1 MTVLGD
7 LVDIRTGKLDANAAV
22 ADGNYPFF
30 TCAEKISYIDI
41 YAFDADAI
49 IVAGNGD
56 LNVKHYKGKFNAYQ
70 RTYVI
75 TIPDETLID
84 SRYLFHWMSK
94 YITKLRAMSIG
105 GVIKYIKLGM
115 LADATLPLPPLAEQ
129 KRIAAILDKA
139 DALRRKREKAIQL
152 TDTLLKSVFLDMFG
166 DPVTNPKGWEIATG
180 EQVFDELRYGTS
192 EKSTLEVTA
201 RTIPVLRIPN
211 IQKGKL
217 HFGELK
223 YISLHENEA
232 KKLLLKRGDILF
244 VRSNGN
250 PDYIGRCGVFSEDE
264 KYIFASYL
272 IRARIT
278 DEFFVSPNFLSA
290 LLSFPTFRSKLVA
303 EARTTAGNYNISTTG
318 LRNLKFITP
327 SRELQTEYIKL
338 SKELNNSLL
347 GQEEIAQKAH
357 ALFASLSQ
365 RAFRGELTGKDIDQI
380 EAA

>member
-166 DPVTNPKGWEIATG
+166 DPVTNPKGWETVSLSEHIQHSNNGLSRRRKTAENTG
-180 EQVFDELRYGTS
+180 N
-192 EKSTLEVTA
+192 
-201 RTIPVLRIPN
+201 IVLRL
-211 IQKGKL
+211 QDVR
-217 HFGELK
+217 
-223 YISLHENEA
+223 ENEIDYTRCNRIMLD
-232 KKLLLKRGDILF
+232 KSEEKRFALEKDDLLF
-244 VRSNGN
+244 VRVNGN
-250 PDYIGRCGVFSEDE
+250 RDYVGRCAVFSGFSEPVFHNDH
-264 KYIFASYL
+264 L
-272 IRARIT
+272 IRLRMG
-278 DEFFVSPNFLSA
+278 PNFDPYFLAYLFNLRAGRS
-290 LLSFPTFRSKLVA
+290 LLSGSIKTSAGQHTISQDGLKKIKFPAPSKKLQSKFKTFFKCLEKNKTILES
-303 EARTTAGNYNISTTG
+303 
-318 LRNLKFITP
+318 
-327 SRELQTEYIKL
+327 Q
-338 SKELNNSLL
+338 
-347 GQEEIAQKAH
+347 AQKNST
-357 ALFASLSQ
+357 LFASLSQ
-365 RAFRGELTGKDIDQI
+365 RAFRGELTAKDIDKI